1 MHRKPIP
8 SGRAL
13 ALVLLLMPLV
23 LSAACTDST
32 STSPS
37 LLPGAPF
44 STTDL
49 VVGTGA
55 DATAG
60 RAVSIFYTGWIYDP
74 TKTDSKGTQF
84 DTNVGGTPFSFQLGV
99 GSVIPGFDRGV
110 AGMKQG
116 GRRRI
121 VIPPD
126 LAYGSQGNGGA
137 IPPNATLVF
146 DVELVTVQ

>member
-1 MHRKPIP
+1 MYRNAIP
-8 SGRAL
+8 SLRAL
-13 ALVLLLMPLV
+13 VVIALPLLLV
-23 LSAACTDST
+23 ACTDSS
-32 STSPS
+32 STAPS
-37 LLPGAPF
+37 APLLPGAPF

-60 RAVSIFYTGWIYDP
+60 KVVSIFYTGWIYDP

-84 DTNVGGTPFSFQLGV
+84 DSNVGGTAYSFQLGV

-110 AGMKQG
+110 LGMKEG
-116 GRRRI
+116 GRRRV

-126 LAYGSQGNGGA
+126 LAYGSQGNGPV
-137 IPPNATLVF
+137 PPNATIIFDIDLVS
-146 DVELVTVQ
+146 VR